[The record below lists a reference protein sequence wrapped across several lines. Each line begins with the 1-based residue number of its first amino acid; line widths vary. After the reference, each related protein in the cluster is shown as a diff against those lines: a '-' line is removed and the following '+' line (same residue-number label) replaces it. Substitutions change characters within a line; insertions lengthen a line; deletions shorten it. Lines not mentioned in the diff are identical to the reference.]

1 MQSGLNKPGEQ
12 ENKHHSSMVS
22 ESVPAPGSCF
32 KFLPWLSSVMEC
44 GLGGL
49 GLNKP
54 FPPQLALV
62 VMLITVIENKVT
74 LLNRR
79 RCPGEGLEFMPAVR
93 TLSEWPHQLL
103 EGGIVAILQTK
114 KLILREIKNLTRK
127 PHH

>member
-1 MQSGLNKPGEQ
+1 
-12 ENKHHSSMVS
+12 
-22 ESVPAPGSCF
+22 
-32 KFLPWLSSVMEC
+32 MEC
-44 GLGGL
+44 GPGGL

-62 VMLITVIENKVT
+62 VMFITVIEIKVT

-79 RCPGEGLEFMPAVR
+79 LCPGEGLEFMPAVI

-103 EGGIVAILQTK
+103 EGGIVPILQTK

-127 PHH
+127 LHH